1 MILTQSSESR
11 VVGLIAG
18 QGRLPYNIACAIRRS
33 GAKVACVA
41 IAGNADPALEELCDF
56 FHTVPIS
63 RLGNWIKWLRR
74 FGASE
79 TIMAGRVAK
88 ADIYS
93 TGVFRMILSYLPDW
107 RVLKMLYRLCRTNWQ
122 NDTILCA
129 IADELATGG
138 INLVD
143 STKYSKDNLA
153 DKGLMTTR
161 RLPDNLLADIEYG
174 WEIVKEMGRL
184 DVGQAIAVKNK
195 EVIAV
200 EAIEG
205 TAKMIERAGKYCKS
219 GGWTLI
225 KTAKPGQDMRFDVPC
240 IGVDTI
246 LALSEAKAGCVVI
259 EAGKTFIIDKADTIM
274 LADKLRIPIYGH

>member
-1 MILTQSSESR
+1 MPTEQKII
-11 VVGLIAG
+11 GLIAG
-18 QGRLPYNIACAIRRS
+18 QGRLPFNIACAIKNS

-41 IAGNADPALEELCDF
+41 LSGNADPALEELCDF
-56 FHTVPIS
+56 YRAVPLA
-63 RLGNWIKWLRR
+63 RLGSWMKWLKS

-79 TIMAGRVAK
+79 TIMVGRVAK
-88 ADIYS
+88 ADLHS
-93 TGVFRMILSYLPDW
+93 MGILRLIVSYIPD
-107 RVLKMLYRLCRTNWQ
+107 RHVLKMLYKLCRTNWQ

-129 IADELATGG
+129 IADELSTGG
-138 INLVD
+138 IILVD
-143 STKYSKDNLA
+143 STKYSEENMA
-153 DKGLMTTR
+153 GKGLLTSG
-161 RLPDNLLADIEYG
+161 RLPEHILADIEYG

-205 TAKMIERAGKYCKS
+205 TAKMIERAGEYCKS

-225 KTAKPGQDMRFDVPC
+225 KTAKPSQDMRFDVPC

-246 LALSEAKAGCVVI
+246 RALSEAKAGCVVV
-259 EAGKTFIIDKADTIM
+259 EAGKTFIIDKAET
-274 LADKLRIPIYGH
+274 LALAEKLRLPVYGH